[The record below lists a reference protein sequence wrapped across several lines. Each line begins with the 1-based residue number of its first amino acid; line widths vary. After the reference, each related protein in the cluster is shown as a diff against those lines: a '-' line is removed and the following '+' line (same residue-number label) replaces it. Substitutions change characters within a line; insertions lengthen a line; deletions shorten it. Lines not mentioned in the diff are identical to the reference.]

1 MRVLDASVITDALAV
16 GGVAGGAARRLLAG
30 ETALH
35 APAVAPAEVTSA
47 LRGMVRRGDLTEPVA
62 LSALAA
68 LTSLRARL
76 FPFPPF
82 ARRAWEL
89 RNTVTVYDAWYV
101 ALAEA
106 LDVPLVTAD
115 RRLRGATG
123 PRCPVL
129 LPEEAVPVG

>member
-16 GGVAGGAARRLLAG
+16 GGVAGGDARRLLAA

-35 APAVAPAEVTSA
+35 APDIAPAEVTSA
-47 LRGMVRRGDLTEPVA
+47 LRSMVRRGDLAEPVA
-62 LSALAA
+62 LGALAA
-68 LTSLRARL
+68 LSSLRARL
-76 FPFPPF
+76 FPFTPF
-82 ARRAWEL
+82 ARRVWQL
-89 RNTVTVYDAWYV
+89 RDTVTVYDAWYV

-115 RRLRGATG
+115 RRLRNATG

-129 LPEEAVPVG
+129 LPDEAVTAG